1 MMKTYKSLSQYKQL
15 IYGIKGIS
23 ASPHSFTLAPM
34 LEMLQSWLAT

>member
-23 ASPHSFTLAPM
+23 ASPPTALLLHLC
-34 LEMLQSWLAT
+34 